1 MTARKQV
8 VDLLEALPTTS
19 FLVLDLDRVVLDHGA
34 TAVPSHLAS
43 ARKSVL
49 SVLYG
54 PAVADGTIRLGATL
68 DELGIDDIG
77 GLLPQERRA
86 TVRDLLT
93 SSSGVYHPPATV
105 AGPERYAP
113 ARGSQPPG
121 ALFHYNN
128 WDFNALGTIY
138 ERCAGRSVF
147 DALTEDLA
155 APLDFQDFDPDRQR
169 LLGRPDVSEH
179 LAHHFFLSAR
189 DLGRLGAMLLQGGR
203 WRGRQVVPASWVAQS
218 TSVQVD
224 RGAGAQLDYGYLWW
238 LPRILGR
245 GSFLAIGNFG
255 QYLLCVPP
263 GLVIVHLRA
272 VPDDVVLARSQGT
285 QPTTAIDSV
294 SPQQFMKLVR
304 AVQATLRP

>member
-1 MTARKQV
+1 MTTIQQV
-8 VDLLEALPTTS
+8 VDALEALPTTA
-19 FLVLDLDRVVLDHGA
+19 FLVLDQGQVVLDHGA
-34 TAVPSHLAS
+34 TTAPSFLAS

-54 PAVADGTIRLGATL
+54 TAVADGTIRLDATL

-93 SSSGVYHPPATV
+93 SSSGVYHPPATI
-105 AGPERYAP
+105 AGPEEKAP
-113 ARGSQPPG
+113 ARGSQRPG
-121 ALFHYNN
+121 ALFLYNN
-128 WDFNALGTIY
+128 WDFNALGTIFQ
-138 ERCAGRSVF
+138 RCTGRSVF
-147 DALTEDLA
+147 DALAEDLA
-155 APLDFQDFDPDRQR
+155 APLGFDDFDPGRQR

-179 LAHHFFLSAR
+179 LAHHLFLSAR
-189 DLGRLGAMLLQGGR
+189 DLGRLGAMLLLHGR
-203 WRGRQVVPASWVAQS
+203 WDRRQVVPASWVAQS
-218 TSVQVD
+218 TSIQVD

-238 LPRILGR
+238 LPRLLGG

-272 VPDDVVLARSQGT
+272 VPDDIVLARSQGAK
-285 QPTTAIDSV
+285 PPAPIDSV
-294 SPQQFMKLVR
+294 SPQQFMKVVR
-304 AVQATLRP
+304 AVQAALRP

>member
-1 MTARKQV
+1 MTALQKV
-8 VDLLEALPTTS
+8 VDALDTLPTTA
-19 FLVLDLDRVVLDHGA
+19 FLVLDRGRVVLDHGA
-34 TAVPSHLAS
+34 TTTPTYLAS

-105 AGPERYAP
+105 AGPERDGP

-128 WDFNALGTIY
+128 WDFNALGTIF
-138 ERCAGRSVF
+138 ERCTGRSVF
-147 DALTEDLA
+147 DALAEDLA
-155 APLDFQDFDPDRQR
+155 APLDFQDFDPGRQR

-189 DLGRLGAMLLQGGR
+189 DLGRLGAMLLQGGQ
-203 WRGRQVVPASWVAQS
+203 WDGRPVVPASWVAES

-224 RGAGAQLDYGYLWW
+224 RGVGVQLDYGYLWW
-238 LPRILGR
+238 LPRLLGR

-272 VPDDVVLARSQGT
+272 VPDDVILARSQGT
-285 QPTTAIDSV
+285 EPPAPIDSV
-294 SPQQFMKLVR
+294 SPQQFMKVTR
-304 AVQATLRP
+304 AVQAALRP